1 MSKTMKIFLVCNSLG
16 GGGAE
21 RVHVNLANG
30 FAQRGHEVYLIAD
43 VNQPASYPV
52 DEQVH
57 VLPLCPQ
64 STNKLK
70 KWGGAVSMLRKNIK
84 KYKPDVVI
92 GNMHLCSSVSRIAAV
107 GTHTPV
113 VMTIHHALESKE
125 YDGFSK
131 SEKFL
136 DRHSPSIYAATTVL
150 TEADKEVMNNK
161 YRQKKNIVVM
171 PNPLT
176 FTPIRV
182 TDNGQM
188 VNDQGTVVE
197 KEKIILAAGRL
208 NDWKCKGWDLLIK
221 AWALINGQMTIG
233 NGQFDDQSLAISGWR
248 LQIAGTGSEQDFSF
262 LKQLCKENEVED
274 SVEFLGYRTDMK
286 ELYQKAS
293 IYCLSSRSEGLPM
306 VLIEAMSQGCAP
318 VACENLGRTKEIIT
332 NEKEGLLFKTADVND
347 LAKQL
352 SRMITDSEYR
362 NRVQRAAV
370 KRSAYFQIDHIIDIW
385 EDGLN
390 GIVVQ

>member
-1 MSKTMKIFLVCNSLG
+1 MKIFLVCNSLG

-125 YDGFSK
+125 YKFSK
-131 SEKFL
+131 FDVFM
-136 DRHSPSIYAATTVL
+136 DRFSPQLYSSTTVL

-161 YRQKKNIVVM
+161 YRQKKDIIVM

-176 FTPIRV
+176 YIPIEV
-182 TDNGQM
+182 ANDGQM
-188 VNDQGTVVE
+188 INAQGE
-197 KEKIILAAGRL
+197 KIKKEKVIFAAGRL
-208 NDWKCKGWDLLIK
+208 DSWKYKGWDI
-221 AWALINGQMTIG
+221 LINAAKELRPLLLKEDWKIC
-233 NGQFDDQSLAISGWR
+233 
-248 LQIAGTGSEQDFSF
+248 IAGGGTKETEQF
-262 LKQLCKENEVED
+262 LESLRQNAGVADCLQ
-274 SVEFLGYRTDMK
+274 FIGYRTDMK
-286 ELYQKAS
+286 AFFQKAS
-293 IYCLSSRSEGLPM
+293 IFCLSSRSEGLPM

-332 NEKEGLLFKTADVND
+332 SENEGLLFKTADVDD

-362 NRVQRAAV
+362 NNVQCAAI
-370 KRSAYFQIDHIIDIW
+370 KRSAYYQIDHIIDLW
-385 EDGLN
+385 EEMLHRL
-390 GIVVQ
+390 VVK

>member
-1 MSKTMKIFLVCNSLG
+1 MKIFLVCNSLG

-84 KYKPDVVI
+84 QYKPDVVI

-136 DRHSPSIYAATTVL
+136 DRHSPSFYAATTVL

-161 YRQKKNIVVM
+161 YHQKKNIIVM

-182 TDNGQM
+182 TDNGEM
-188 VNDQGTVVE
+188 INDQGNVIE

-221 AWALINGQMTIG
+221 AWALMNEHWSKD
-233 NGQFDDQSLAISGWR
+233 NGQFDDQSSALSGWR
-248 LQIAGTGSEQDFSF
+248 LQIAGTGSENDFAF
-262 LKQLCKENEVED
+262 LKQLCKENDVED

-293 IYCLSSRSEGLPM
+293 IFCLSSRSEGLPM

-332 NEKEGLLFKTADVND
+332 NEKEGLLFKTADVDD

-352 SRMITDSEYR
+352 SRMITDSDYR
-362 NRVQRAAV
+362 KKV
-370 KRSAYFQIDHIIDIW
+370 KRASVERSYCYQTDHIVEMW
-385 EDGLN
+385 EELLKK
-390 GIVVQ
+390 

>member
-1 MSKTMKIFLVCNSLG
+1 MKIFLVCNSLG

-30 FAQRGHEVYLIAD
+30 FSQRGHEVYLIAD

-70 KWGGAVSMLRKNIK
+70 KWGGAVFMLRKNIK
-84 KYKPDVVI
+84 RYKPDVVI

-136 DRHSPSIYAATTVL
+136 DRHSPSFYAATTVL

-161 YRQKKNIVVM
+161 YHQKKNIIVM

-182 TDNGQM
+182 TDNGEM
-188 VNDQGTVVE
+188 INDQGDAIE

-208 NDWKCKGWDLLIK
+208 NDWRYKGWDLLIK
-221 AWALINGQMTIG
+221 AWALMNGQMTMG
-233 NGQFDDQSLAISGWR
+233 NGQFDDQSSALSSWR
-248 LQIAGTGSEQDFSF
+248 LQIAGTGSEEDFAF

-293 IYCLSSRSEGLPM
+293 IFCLSSRSEGLPM

-332 NEKEGLLFKTADVND
+332 SEKEGLLFKTADVND
-347 LAKQL
+347 FVRLL

-362 NRVQRAAV
+362 KKVHRAAID
-370 KRSAYFQIDHIIDIW
+370 RSAYYQTDYIIDMW
-385 EDGLN
+385 EEMLN
-390 GIVVQ
+390 KVAVK

>member
-1 MSKTMKIFLVCNSLG
+1 MKIFLVCNSLG

-92 GNMHLCSSVSRIAAV
+92 GNMHLCSSISRIAAV

-136 DRHSPSIYAATTVL
+136 DRHSPSVYAANTVL

-176 FTPIRV
+176 FTPIVV
-182 TDNGQM
+182 TEDGEM
-188 VNDQGTVVE
+188 VNTQGE
-197 KEKIILAAGRL
+197 KIIKENIILAAGRL

-221 AWALINGQMTIG
+221 AWALMNGQLTKD
-233 NGQFDDQSLAISGWR
+233 NGQFDDQSSELARWK
-248 LQIAGTGSEQDFSF
+248 LQIAGTGSEEDLRF
-262 LKQLCKENEVED
+262 LKQMCKENNVED
-274 SVEFLGYRTDMK
+274 SVEFLGYRTDIK
-286 ELYQKAS
+286 ELMQKAS
-293 IYCLSSRSEGLPM
+293 IFCLSSRSEGLPM

-332 NEKEGLLFKTADVND
+332 REREGLLFKTADVED
-347 LAKQL
+347 LARQL
-352 SRMITDSEYR
+352 SVLITDQEKR
-362 NRVQRAAV
+362 NKIQLSAV
-370 KRSAYFQIDHIIDIW
+370 KRSESFLLDHVVDKWESLLRVII
-385 EDGLN
+385 
-390 GIVVQ
+390 

>member
-1 MSKTMKIFLVCNSLG
+1 MKLFLVCNSLG

-92 GNMHLCSSVSRIAAV
+92 GNMHLCSSVSRIAAI

-125 YDGFSK
+125 YKFSK
-131 SEKFL
+131 FDVFM
-136 DRHSPSIYAATTVL
+136 DRFSPQLYSSTTVL

-161 YRQKKNIVVM
+161 YRQKKDIIVM

-176 FTPIRV
+176 YIPIEV
-182 TDNGQM
+182 ANDGQM
-188 VNDQGTVVE
+188 INAQGE
-197 KEKIILAAGRL
+197 KIKKEKIIFAAGRL
-208 NDWKCKGWDLLIK
+208 NDWKYKGWDLLIK
-221 AWALINGQMTIG
+221 AWALMNGQWAKH
-233 NGQFDDQSLAISGWR
+233 NGQFDDQSSVLSGWR

-262 LKQLCKENEVED
+262 LKQLCKENDVED

-293 IYCLSSRSEGLPM
+293 IFCLSSRSEGLPM

-332 NEKEGLLFKTADVND
+332 NEKEGLLFKTADVDD

-352 SRMITDSEYR
+352 SRMIADSEYR

-385 EDGLN
+385 EDRLN
-390 GIVVQ
+390 GIVVK

>member
-1 MSKTMKIFLVCNSLG
+1 MKIFLVCNSLG

-57 VLPLCPQ
+57 VLPLCPL
-64 STNKLK
+64 SSNKFV
-70 KWGGAVSMLRKNIK
+70 KWGKAVSMLRKNIK

-92 GNMHLCSSVSRIAAV
+92 GNMHLCSLVSRIAGV
-107 GTHTPV
+107 GLQIPV
-113 VMTIHHALESKE
+113 VMTIHHALESN
-125 YDGFSK
+125 YIGFSK
-131 SEKFL
+131 TEKFM
-136 DRHSPSIYAATTVL
+136 DRYSPSIYAATVVL

-161 YRQKKNIVVM
+161 YHQKKNIVVI

-176 FTPIRV
+176 FIPIHEA
-182 TDNGQM
+182 DNGEM
-188 VNDQGTVVE
+188 INDKGTVIE
-197 KEKIILAAGRL
+197 KEKIIFAAGRL

-221 AWALINGQMTIG
+221 AWALMNGQWTKH
-233 NGQFDDQSLAISGWR
+233 NGQFDDQSSAISGWR

-293 IYCLSSRSEGLPM
+293 IFCLSSRSEGLPM
-306 VLIEAMSQGCAP
+306 VLIEAMSQGCAS

-332 NEKEGLLFKTADVND
+332 SEIEGLLFKTADADD

-352 SRMITDSEYR
+352 SRMITDSDYR
-362 NRVQRAAV
+362 IKAQRASV
-370 KRSAYFQIDHIIDIW
+370 ERSFCYQIDHIIEMW
-385 EDGLN
+385 EELLN
-390 GIVVQ
+390 IS

>member
-1 MSKTMKIFLVCNSLG
+1 MKLFLVCNSLG

-43 VNQPASYPV
+43 INQPASYPV

-70 KWGGAVSMLRKNIK
+70 KWVGAVSMLRKNIK

-92 GNMHLCSSVSRIAAV
+92 GNMHLCSSVSLIAAV

-125 YDGFSK
+125 YKFSK
-131 SEKFL
+131 VDVFM
-136 DRHSPSIYAATTVL
+136 DRFSPQLYSSTTVL
-150 TEADKEVMNNK
+150 TRADKEVMNNK
-161 YRQKKNIVVM
+161 YHQTKNIIVM

-176 FTPIRV
+176 YTPIV
-182 TDNGQM
+182 
-188 VNDQGTVVE
+188 VNNDGNIINTQGE
-197 KEKIILAAGRL
+197 KLIKENVILAAGRL
-208 NDWKCKGWDLLIK
+208 DNWKYKGWDV
-221 AWALINGQMTIG
+221 LINA
-233 NGQFDDQSLAISGWR
+233 AIELRPLLLKENWKIC
-248 LQIAGTGSEQDFSF
+248 IAGSGT
-262 LKQLCKENEVED
+262 KETEKYLESLRQNAGVAD
-274 SVEFLGYRTDMK
+274 CLLFIGYQTDMRT
-286 ELYQKAS
+286 LFQKAS
-293 IYCLSSRSEGLPM
+293 IFCLSSRSEGLPM

-332 NEKEGLLFKTADVND
+332 NEKEGLLFKTADVDD

-352 SRMITDSEYR
+352 SRMITDSGYR
-362 NRVQRAAV
+362 KKVQRASV
-370 KRSAYFQIDHIIDIW
+370 ERSNFYQIDHIVEMW
-385 EDGLN
+385 EELLKK
-390 GIVVQ
+390 

>member
-1 MSKTMKIFLVCNSLG
+1 MKIFLVCNSLG

-84 KYKPDVVI
+84 QYKPDVVI

-136 DRHSPSIYAATTVL
+136 DRHSPSFYAATTVL

-161 YRQKKNIVVM
+161 YHQKKNIVVM

-182 TDNGQM
+182 TDNGEM
-188 VNDQGTVVE
+188 INDQGDAIE

-208 NDWKCKGWDLLIK
+208 NDWRYKGWDLLIK
-221 AWALINGQMTIG
+221 AWALINGQLTMG
-233 NGQFDDQSLAISGWR
+233 NGQFDDQSSALSGWR
-248 LQIAGTGSEQDFSF
+248 LQIAGTGSEEDFAF
-262 LKQLCKENEVED
+262 LKQLCKENDVAN

-293 IYCLSSRSEGLPM
+293 IFCLSSRSEGLPM

-332 NEKEGLLFKTADVND
+332 NEKEGLLFKTADVDD
-347 LAKQL
+347 LVRLL

-362 NRVQRAAV
+362 KKVQRAAID
-370 KRSAYFQIDHIIDIW
+370 RSAYYQTDYIIDMW
-385 EDGLN
+385 EEMLN
-390 GIVVQ
+390 KVAVK

>member
-1 MSKTMKIFLVCNSLG
+1 MKIFLVCNSLG

-64 STNKLK
+64 FTNKLK

-92 GNMHLCSSVSRIAAV
+92 GNMHLCSFVSRIAAV

-131 SEKFL
+131 SEMFL

-176 FTPIRV
+176 FTPIVV
-182 TDNGQM
+182 TEDGEM
-188 VNDQGTVVE
+188 VNTQGE
-197 KEKIILAAGRL
+197 KIIKENIILAAGRL
-208 NDWKCKGWDLLIK
+208 NDWRYKGWDLLIK
-221 AWALINGQMTIG
+221 AWALMNGQLTKD
-233 NGQFDDQSLAISGWR
+233 NGQFDDQSSELASWK
-248 LQIAGTGSEQDFSF
+248 LQIAGTGSVEDLRF
-262 LKQLCKENEVED
+262 LKQMCKENDVEN
-274 SVEFLGYRTDMK
+274 SVEFLGYRTDIK
-286 ELYQKAS
+286 ELMQKAS
-293 IYCLSSRSEGLPM
+293 IFCLSSRSEGLPM

-332 NEKEGLLFKTADVND
+332 REREGLLFKTADVED
-347 LAKQL
+347 LARQL
-352 SRMITDSEYR
+352 SVLITDQEKR
-362 NRVQRAAV
+362 NKIQLSAV
-370 KRSAYFQIDHIIDIW
+370 KRSESFLLDHVVDKWESLLRVII
-385 EDGLN
+385 
-390 GIVVQ
+390 

>member
-1 MSKTMKIFLVCNSLG
+1 MKIFLVCNSLG

-70 KWGGAVSMLRKNIK
+70 KWGGGVSMLRKNIK

-92 GNMHLCSSVSRIAAV
+92 GNMHLCSSVSRIAAI

-161 YRQKKNIVVM
+161 YHQKKNIIVM

-176 FTPIRV
+176 FTPV
-182 TDNGQM
+182 T
-188 VNDQGTVVE
+188 E
-197 KEKIILAAGRL
+197 IPSKESIVLAAGRL
-208 NDWKCKGWDLLIK
+208 NDWKYKGWDLLIK
-221 AWALINGQMTIG
+221 AWALMNGQWTKH
-233 NGQFDDQSLAISGWR
+233 NGQFDDQSSALSGWR

-262 LKQLCKENEVED
+262 LKQLCKENDVED

-293 IYCLSSRSEGLPM
+293 IFCLSSRSEGLPM

-318 VACENLGRTKEIIT
+318 VACENLERTKEIIT
-332 NEKEGLLFKTADVND
+332 SEKEGLLFKTADVDD

-362 NRVQRAAV
+362 NNVQRAAV
-370 KRSAYFQIDHIIDIW
+370 KRSAYYQIDHIIDIW

>member
-1 MSKTMKIFLVCNSLG
+1 MKIFLVCNSLG

-70 KWGGAVSMLRKNIK
+70 KWGGAVFMLRKNIK
-84 KYKPDVVI
+84 RYKPDVVI

-113 VMTIHHALESKE
+113 VMTIHHALASEG
-125 YDGFSK
+125 DIVFSK
-131 SEKFL
+131 TEKFM
-136 DRHSPSIYAATTVL
+136 DRYSPSIYAATVVL

-161 YRQKKNIVVM
+161 YHQKKNIIVM

-176 FTPIRV
+176 FTPIVV
-182 TDNGQM
+182 TEDGEMINT
-188 VNDQGTVVE
+188 QGEKVI
-197 KEKIILAAGRL
+197 KEKIIFAAGRL

-221 AWALINGQMTIG
+221 AWALINGQWTMD
-233 NGQFDDQSLAISGWR
+233 NGQFDGQSSALLGWR

-262 LKQLCKENEVED
+262 LKQLCKENDVED

-318 VACENLGRTKEIIT
+318 VACENLGRTREIIT
-332 NEKEGLLFKTADVND
+332 NDDEGLLFKTANIDD

-352 SRMITDSEYR
+352 SRMITDSGYR
-362 NRVQRAAV
+362 KKVQRASV
-370 KRSAYFQIDHIIDIW
+370 ERSYFYQTDHIVEMW
-385 EDGLN
+385 EELLKK
-390 GIVVQ
+390 

>member
-1 MSKTMKIFLVCNSLG
+1 MKIFLVCNSLG

-125 YDGFSK
+125 YKFSK
-131 SEKFL
+131 FDVIM
-136 DRHSPSIYAATTVL
+136 DRFSPQLYSSTTVL

-161 YRQKKNIVVM
+161 YHQKKNIIVM

-176 FTPIRV
+176 YTPIEV
-182 TDNGQM
+182 ANDGQM
-188 VNDQGTVVE
+188 INALGE
-197 KEKIILAAGRL
+197 KIKKEKVIFAAGRL
-208 NDWKCKGWDLLIK
+208 DSWKYKGWDI
-221 AWALINGQMTIG
+221 LINAAKESRPLLLKENWKIC
-233 NGQFDDQSLAISGWR
+233 
-248 LQIAGTGSEQDFSF
+248 IAGGGTKETEQF
-262 LKQLCKENEVED
+262 LESLRQNAGVADCLQ
-274 SVEFLGYRTDMK
+274 FIGYRTDMK
-286 ELYQKAS
+286 ALFQKAS
-293 IYCLSSRSEGLPM
+293 IFCLSSRSEGLPM

-352 SRMITDSEYR
+352 SRMITDNEYR
-362 NRVQRAAV
+362 KNVQQVAV
-370 KRSAYFQIDHIIDIW
+370 KRSAYYQIDHIIDLW
-385 EDGLN
+385 EDMLN
-390 GIVVQ
+390 RLVVK

>member
-1 MSKTMKIFLVCNSLG
+1 MKIFLVCNSLG

-57 VLPLCPQ
+57 VLPLCSQ

-92 GNMHLCSSVSRIAAV
+92 GNMHLCSSISRIAAI

-161 YRQKKNIVVM
+161 YHQKKNIIVM

-176 FTPIRV
+176 FTPV
-182 TDNGQM
+182 T
-188 VNDQGTVVE
+188 E
-197 KEKIILAAGRL
+197 IPSKENIVLAAGRL
-208 NDWKCKGWDLLIK
+208 NDWKYKGWDLLVQAVGKIK
-221 AWALINGQMTIG
+221 PLLIQE
-233 NGQFDDQSLAISGWR
+233 GWKIN
-248 LQIAGTGSEQDFSF
+248 IAGDGPVSSKTF
-262 LKQLCKENEVED
+262 LADLCKQNDVED
-274 SVEFLGYRTDMK
+274 VVAFLGYRTDIK
-286 ELYQKAS
+286 ELMQKAS

-318 VACENLGRTKEIIT
+318 VACENLERTKEIIT
-332 NEKEGLLFKTADVND
+332 GKDEGLLFKTADVDD

-362 NRVQRAAV
+362 NNVQRAAV
-370 KRSAYFQIDHIIDIW
+370 KRSAYYQIDHIIDMW
-385 EDGLN
+385 EDKLN
-390 GIVVQ
+390 RVVIK

>member
-1 MSKTMKIFLVCNSLG
+1 MKIFLVCNSLG

-30 FAQRGHEVYLIAD
+30 FAQRGHEVYLVAD
-43 VNQPASYPV
+43 VYQEATYPV
-52 DEQVH
+52 DEKVH

-64 STNKLK
+64 FTNKLK

-92 GNMHLCSSVSRIAAV
+92 GNMHLCSSVSRIAAL
-107 GTHTPV
+107 GTHVPV

-136 DRHSPSIYAATTVL
+136 DRHSPSFYAATTVL

-161 YRQKKNIVVM
+161 YHQKKNIIVM

-176 FTPIRV
+176 FTPIEV
-182 TDNGQM
+182 TDNGEM
-188 VNDQGTVVE
+188 INDQGDVIE
-197 KEKIILAAGRL
+197 KEKIIFAAGRL
-208 NDWKCKGWDLLIK
+208 NDWKCKGWDLLIQVAGELK
-221 AWALINGQMTIG
+221 DLFVENGWTI
-233 NGQFDDQSLAISGWR
+233 
-248 LQIAGTGSEQDFSF
+248 QIAGGDSSAEKEYLETLCQQAGVDSF
-262 LKQLCKENEVED
+262 IT
-274 SVEFLGYRTDMK
+274 FLGYRTDMI
-286 ELYQKAS
+286 ELFQKAS
-293 IYCLSSRSEGLPM
+293 IFCLSSRSEGLPM

-332 NEKEGLLFKTADVND
+332 NENEGLLFMTSSVEDMVRK
-347 LAKQL
+347 L
-352 SRMITDSEYR
+352 SRMIAEEDYR
-362 NRVQRAAV
+362 KKVQRAAIQ
-370 KRSAYFQIDHIIDIW
+370 RSEYYKTDHIIDMW
-385 EDGLN
+385 EDMFEN
-390 GIVVQ
+390 VI